1 MMWYFTFWWK
11 WYRKSVYAKGSIVDV
26 NNKNDIE
33 KTTASHEQ
41 DEDKELV
48 AYA

>member
-1 MMWYFTFWWK
+1 MIFHILMK
-11 WYRKSVYAKGSIVDV
+11 VISQKCLCKGSIVDV

-48 AYA
+48 TYA